1 MSSSARVISRVLTCL
16 MHRCQ
21 FSIYQQMGIIP
32 TSITSLA
39 HQDNL
44 IVLCYS
50 YHAAFD
56 HNPPYWIMLPPVKT
70 IQQYIVHERQDYA
83 ECTRAGLRGVSR
95 IYNTDPTT
103 NPTTNPISVSTRQK
117 LFNHMMDGLV
127 ADLRPNSRLGLL
139 FLPT

>member
-21 FSIYQQMGIIP
+21 FSIYQQTGIIP
-32 TSITSLA
+32 TSITPLA

-70 IQQYIVHERQDYA
+70 IQQYIVHERQDYTG
-83 ECTRAGLRGVSR
+83 CTRAGLRGVSQ
-95 IYNTDPTT
+95 IYN
-103 NPTTNPISVSTRQK
+103 K
-117 LFNHMMDGLV
+117 LKH
-127 ADLRPNSRLGLL
+127 RPNHKSNHKSNIRKYTPKTFQSHDGWVGC
-139 FLPT
+139 